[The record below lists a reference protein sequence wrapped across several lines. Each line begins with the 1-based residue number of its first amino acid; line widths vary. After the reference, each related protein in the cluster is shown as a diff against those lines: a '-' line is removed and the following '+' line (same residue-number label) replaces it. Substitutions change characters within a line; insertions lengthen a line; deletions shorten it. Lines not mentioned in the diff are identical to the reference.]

1 MNKELIDKNICEFIH
16 WLRGGNI
23 LAQEYC
29 YDENKYSDWSKVPS
43 DSTWDYSN
51 IYKPRFVINDKYTEL
66 RIAAIKGKKIE
77 ILDVDGKWKYL
88 DIKKDSP
95 FIYPVEDY
103 RIKVKGKK

>member
-1 MNKELIDKNICEFIH
+1 MNKELIDKNICEFMH

-43 DSTWDYSN
+43 DSIWDYSN
-51 IYKPRFVINDKYTEL
+51 IYKPRFVINDKYIEL
-66 RIAAIKGKKIE
+66 RIAAIEGKKIE

-103 RIKVKGKK
+103 RIKAKGKR